1 MGKAESEAR
10 CGCGRRTWV
19 GLYTAGGVDYRE
31 ASEAAIWEL
40 PVPGK
45 CSPFC
50 TNAWCFGMGNLF
62 FFLAFYA
69 WKYLTLS
76 LTYSAH
82 QPLTLPNLCFQQGLD
97 QLTSKFGTL
106 DHIGVAFVKD
116 LRFSPFFFPK
126 GFAVVW
132 KINDKNRENHSF
144 SKETHMNSSKDVGQN
159 FPAMPRRVLL
169 FMPHCDRPLY
179 EVRVDV
185 LWWAADEL
193 WSWVKSAKPWRFFCH
208 LKKSC
213 QTVLSGIAGSDKEA
227 PLRLQPNILGQNGVS
242 CQTM

>member
-1 MGKAESEAR
+1 MIFYAYIFSLNFISSQNGKGGIWGALRMWTPDMSWASHGRR
-10 CGCGRRTWV
+10 CGLSGIQWSCYLGIACAWKMFTFLYKCWV
-19 GLYTAGGVDYRE
+19 LWQGQLV
-31 ASEAAIWEL
+31 
-40 PVPGK
+40 
-45 CSPFC
+45 
-50 TNAWCFGMGNLF
+50 
-62 FFLAFYA
+62 FLAFYA

-116 LRFSPFFFPK
+116 LRFSLFFSQMVLQLFGKSTTRTEKTTPFLKEPTWARPK
-126 GFAVVW
+126 TLA
-132 KINDKNRENHSF
+132 R
-144 SKETHMNSSKDVGQN
+144 N

-185 LWWAADEL
+185 LWWA
-193 WSWVKSAKPWRFFCH
+193 
-208 LKKSC
+208 
-213 QTVLSGIAGSDKEA
+213 G
-227 PLRLQPNILGQNGVS
+227 
-242 CQTM
+242 